1 MPEIVLTNITK
12 SWPRAGGKK
21 GERTVGVDNLNLTI
35 KDRGFITL
43 LGPSGCGKTTTLRM
57 IAGLETPTSGK
68 ITIGGKVVFDS
79 EKGINISPDK
89 RNVGFLFQNYAL
101 WPHMTVYKNIAFGLE
116 NMKWKKEDIK
126 ARVTELLAM
135 LKIDE
140 LGDRYPSELS
150 GGQQQ
155 RVAIAR
161 ALVNRPQ
168 VLLLDEPL
176 GALDLRLR
184 KDMQNELKNI
194 QQRMGITFIY
204 VTHDQEEALTMSDT
218 IVVMNKGKIQQIGTP
233 EDIYNEPKNAFVA
246 DFIGESN
253 IIDGIMRA
261 DGVVEIFNRRFQC
274 LDKGFE
280 KDEPVDVVI
289 RPEDVDIVDEAAGQL
304 KGTVT
309 NVTFKGMHYD
319 IIVDFYGFKWL
330 IQTTDFC
337 PEGSHIGIKIDPDGF
352 HVMKKSHYSGMF
364 GDYSSYSEEY
374 DEIGDATYD
383 PDQEEDPREDPD
395 EEE

>member
-161 ALVNRPQ
+161 TLAPKPS
-168 VLLLDEPL
+168 VLFMDEPL
-176 GALDLRLR
+176 SNLDAKLRLEMR
-184 KDMQNELKNI
+184 TELK
-194 QQRMGITFIY
+194 RLHRDTESTFVY
-204 VTHDQEEALTMSDT
+204 VTHDQLEAMTLATEVCLME
-218 IVVMNKGKIQQIGTP
+218 KGVLQQYDPPLEVYAKPNNI
-233 EDIYNEPKNAFVA
+233 FVA
-246 DFIGESN
+246 DFVGNPTMNFLRGQVISREGNKAQIKFGETLVEFEANDNFDLSEIN
-253 IIDGIMRA
+253 EQVVL
-261 DGVVEIFNRRFQC
+261 GV
-274 LDKGFE
+274 
-280 KDEPVDVVI
+280 
-289 RPEDVDIVDEAAGQL
+289 RPEFVVSGTSKGRKAEVIASLPSGMQTTLKVKIDETILTSVVFGIVDYPVGKDHDQ
-304 KGTVT
+304 
-309 NVTFKGMHYD
+309 
-319 IIVDFYGFKWL
+319 
-330 IQTTDFC
+330 
-337 PEGSHIGIKIDPDGF
+337 F
-352 HVMKKSHYSGMF
+352 H
-364 GDYSSYSEEY
+364 
-374 DEIGDATYD
+374 
-383 PDQEEDPREDPD
+383 R
-395 EEE
+395 